1 MLDTLLE
8 GEMEDPDLVE
18 CCFLE
23 ALYCSLGA
31 SLLDDGRERFDESI
45 KRLASLPTADTE
57 GVWASPGQLPGG
69 NRAPPVSLLGILGAR
84 FSEES
89 DLCSPVRVAVW
100 VFQPV
105 RFSRETCSGQST
117 WRYPREKF
125 ECVDCSG
132 RRPAPW
138 GGLSRS
144 VQTLPPARAPAGWH
158 SIWGRVNLP

>member
-69 NRAPPVSLLGILGAR
+69 DRAPPVSLLGILGAR
-84 FSEES
+84 FSEEAIFA
-89 DLCSPVRVAVW
+89 LPCVWPCGFPACS
-100 VFQPV
+100 
-105 RFSRETCSGQST
+105 
-117 WRYPREKF
+117 
-125 ECVDCSG
+125 
-132 RRPAPW
+132 
-138 GGLSRS
+138 L
-144 VQTLPPARAPAGWH
+144 L
-158 SIWGRVNLP
+158 